1 MMHVHL
7 IGIGGSGLSAIARL
21 LLERG
26 YEVSGSDR
34 LLSPLAEELREEGVS
49 VAIGHSPQNVDGA
62 DLIVRSSA
70 IPDDNV
76 EVLAAITLGIPVLK
90 RAEFLGKLMEDRKGV
105 AIAGTHGK
113 TTTTAMIAW
122 ILIAMGQDPSYI
134 IGGTP
139 HNLGVNAHHGSGQV
153 FVIEAD
159 EYDRT
164 FLGLRPEIAVV
175 TTIEHDHP
183 DCFPTEEDCRQAFQ
197 DFAGLLP
204 AQGVLVACAD
214 DLGAL
219 ELLRIMRG
227 RGANVLS
234 YGTGRI
240 PDARADYNARDWQVN
255 AGGGMSFEAFKG
267 NRRLAG
273 VSLQVPGKHNMLNA
287 LAALTVADVLD
298 ISLEGAAIALERF
311 EGTGRRF
318 DLRGESGGVVV
329 IDDYAH
335 HPTEIRATLSAARDR
350 YPGRPIWAVW
360 QPHTYSRTQLLFDE
374 FSTAFEGADHVLVT
388 EVYAAR
394 ETIPGNFSS
403 RQIVQAMSHP
413 DAEFAASLEEAVDL
427 LSGQVQ
433 SGDVVLVLSAGDAE
447 QISVDLLADLADRNT
462 GSSAGSDAG
471 RKAGGSQNL
480 EQNGR
485 NLVR

>member
-1 MMHVHL
+1 
-7 IGIGGSGLSAIARL
+7 
-21 LLERG
+21 
-26 YEVSGSDR
+26 
-34 LLSPLAEELREEGVS
+34 
-49 VAIGHSPQNVDGA
+49 
-62 DLIVRSSA
+62 
-70 IPDDNV
+70 
-76 EVLAAITLGIPVLK
+76 
-90 RAEFLGKLMEDRKGV
+90 
-105 AIAGTHGK
+105 
-113 TTTTAMIAW
+113 
-122 ILIAMGQDPSYI
+122 
-134 IGGTP
+134 
-139 HNLGVNAHHGSGQV
+139 
-153 FVIEAD
+153 
-159 EYDRT
+159 
-164 FLGLRPEIAVV
+164 
-175 TTIEHDHP
+175 
-183 DCFPTEEDCRQAFQ
+183 
-197 DFAGLLP
+197 
-204 AQGVLVACAD
+204 
-214 DLGAL
+214 
-219 ELLRIMRG
+219 
-227 RGANVLS
+227 
-234 YGTGRI
+234 
-240 PDARADYNARDWQVN
+240 
-255 AGGGMSFEAFKG
+255 
-267 NRRLAG
+267 
-273 VSLQVPGKHNMLNA
+273 
-287 LAALTVADVLD
+287 
-298 ISLEGAAIALERF
+298 
-311 EGTGRRF
+311 
-318 DLRGESGGVVV
+318 VVV